1 MNIDNSNLLSVISPV
16 EGLDTLQPVLPS
28 DGAISSDLLAFS
40 ETLTQKINQLQGLNL
55 SGYAAENL
63 STENLESGKLLPQ
76 TAGLVNSDA
85 IEQQDIASLN
95 SGVAIELP
103 KFFDKG
109 LTQASKLETGI
120 DLENTLDTLA
130 NVLNS
135 LEKEKDDLGE
145 DILALGAQVAVEI
158 ESLGSKTA
166 KAISIPLNQQQQDV
180 EVSVDGVDEFI
191 TEVDMENHIGLP
203 LVTVSEFQAVEKE
216 LPTHQSLQTGLNKE
230 NVSLKQGVEGLA
242 ISANVS
248 TQSESEVALQKNNI
262 LTEAGQKN
270 IDPMLATKQNQ
281 RVNVLETKVKDL
293 DLGTEKTLPK
303 FAMDIANLNR
313 AVISENKTEIQPMT
327 KHFAHPE
334 WNKEVGERVIFMHK
348 QAIPSAELRL
358 NPQHL
363 GPITIKV
370 ETTQDQVSVAFTAQH
385 AAVKEAIDAAL
396 PKLREMLTAQQLNL
410 SEVSVSQEDARQ
422 KQQQGFGQ
430 MGSGADKGEKQAN
443 EMAENGQTESTMD
456 IADEIEAGRAIASN
470 GVLSIFA

>member
-95 SGVAIELP
+95 SGAAIELP
-103 KFFDKG
+103 KFIDKG

-158 ESLGSKTA
+158 ESLGSETA

-203 LVTVSEFQAVEKE
+203 LVTVSEFQAVEKGTVT
-216 LPTHQSLQTGLNKE
+216 LPTHQPLQTGFNKE
-230 NVSLKQGVEGLA
+230 NVSLKQRVEGLA

-248 TQSESEVALQKNNI
+248 TQSEA
-262 LTEAGQKN
+262 
-270 IDPMLATKQNQ
+270 
-281 RVNVLETKVKDL
+281 
-293 DLGTEKTLPK
+293 
-303 FAMDIANLNR
+303 
-313 AVISENKTEIQPMT
+313 
-327 KHFAHPE
+327 
-334 WNKEVGERVIFMHK
+334 
-348 QAIPSAELRL
+348 
-358 NPQHL
+358 
-363 GPITIKV
+363 
-370 ETTQDQVSVAFTAQH
+370 
-385 AAVKEAIDAAL
+385 
-396 PKLREMLTAQQLNL
+396 
-410 SEVSVSQEDARQ
+410 
-422 KQQQGFGQ
+422 
-430 MGSGADKGEKQAN
+430 
-443 EMAENGQTESTMD
+443 
-456 IADEIEAGRAIASN
+456 
-470 GVLSIFA
+470 